1 MVTSKQLKEVQFNYS
16 PYLISLEW
24 DQAAA
29 EQSLCPGFCFP
40 QFRQDLYT
48 ELRFFE
54 FIHIHHTLKKKRGGG
69 VKPEQTVLL
78 SDKSESWKHKW
89 IRKTNQYK
97 STSTESMENN

>member
-69 VKPEQTVLL
+69 E
-78 SDKSESWKHKW
+78 
-89 IRKTNQYK
+89 
-97 STSTESMENN
+97 